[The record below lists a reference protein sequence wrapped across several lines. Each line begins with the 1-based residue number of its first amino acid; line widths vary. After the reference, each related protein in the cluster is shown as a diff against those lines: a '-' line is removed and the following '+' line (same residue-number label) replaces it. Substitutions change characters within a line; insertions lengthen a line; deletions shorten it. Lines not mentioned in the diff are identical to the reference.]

1 MSNKTAFR
9 KQAGVD
15 LGKGDPAWWW
25 WRRRRQEAEA
35 AAAAATRARSAWE
48 RLRED
53 RLRARRIV
61 IGLADRELQRPVAG
75 LEEVNEPGRC
85 FLGSVLGNPVAGWA
99 RGSPREYGPAPP
111 PLNAGGVRGSGRG
124 GGGGGRSGRS
134 GESMPPALRFAQ
146 AALAARAPVAQD
158 ETRLHA
164 ARLGSQPDAV
174 APAASAL
181 APAGHARPLQAL
193 GLILRKIWKYL
204 KETLWYSEDDYIQ
217 IITNIKNCPWRR
229 HAEEY
234 ENFRA
239 KLASC
244 CDAVQTFVVSQNN
257 TPMGTNMSYEVESK
271 RQIPIRENIFQM
283 FPVSQPFVNYPYN
296 QCAVVGNGGILN
308 KSLCGAEIDKADFVF
323 RCNLPPVTGNASKDV
338 GNKTNLVTVNPSI
351 ITLRYKSLKGKNTKF
366 LEDISNYGETFLLL
380 PAFSYRFNTGISFKV
395 YQTLHDSKVKQKVLF
410 FHPTYLRLLAL
421 FWRTRGVTA
430 YRLSTGLMI
439 ASVAVELCKN
449 VTLYGFW
456 PFSKSIEKA
465 PISHHYYDNNLPKR
479 GFHQMPKEFNQML
492 QLHMRGILKLQ
503 LGKCDVA

>member
-1 MSNKTAFR
+1 MRPGCTLLALVASLMLLLLLRPLWRPPDTPARSRLSVEKSRETTPGTSVTLRTLRSPVTSVPHTRNSTYLQHETTPQVTEKCKTLQHDLKSLSNKTKR
-9 KQAGVD
+9 
-15 LGKGDPAWWW
+15 
-25 WRRRRQEAEA
+25 
-35 AAAAATRARSAWE
+35 
-48 RLRED
+48 
-53 RLRARRIV
+53 
-61 IGLADRELQRPVAG
+61 
-75 LEEVNEPGRC
+75 
-85 FLGSVLGNPVAGWA
+85 
-99 RGSPREYGPAPP
+99 
-111 PLNAGGVRGSGRG
+111 
-124 GGGGGRSGRS
+124 
-134 GESMPPALRFAQ
+134 
-146 AALAARAPVAQD
+146 
-158 ETRLHA
+158 
-164 ARLGSQPDAV
+164 
-174 APAASAL
+174 
-181 APAGHARPLQAL
+181 
-193 GLILRKIWKYL
+193 
-204 KETLWYSEDDYIQ
+204 YSEDDYIQ

-271 RQIPIRENIFQM
+271 GQIPIRENIFQM

-308 KSLCGAEIDKADFVF
+308 KSLCGAEINKADFVF

-366 LEDISNYGETFLLL
+366 LEDISNYGDTFLLL

-410 FHPTYLRLLAL
+410 FHPSYLRRLAL

-456 PFSKSIEKA
+456 PFSKNIEKA
-465 PISHHYYDNNLPKR
+465 PISHHYYDNKLPKR

>member
-1 MSNKTAFR
+1 MTLKSYRKMDADSAKTYRAAQERRCEKVLTVGGTGSCCRLGSRREAPSTYLQHETTPQVTEKCKTLQHDLKSLSNKTKR
-9 KQAGVD
+9 
-15 LGKGDPAWWW
+15 
-25 WRRRRQEAEA
+25 
-35 AAAAATRARSAWE
+35 
-48 RLRED
+48 
-53 RLRARRIV
+53 
-61 IGLADRELQRPVAG
+61 
-75 LEEVNEPGRC
+75 
-85 FLGSVLGNPVAGWA
+85 
-99 RGSPREYGPAPP
+99 
-111 PLNAGGVRGSGRG
+111 
-124 GGGGGRSGRS
+124 
-134 GESMPPALRFAQ
+134 
-146 AALAARAPVAQD
+146 
-158 ETRLHA
+158 
-164 ARLGSQPDAV
+164 
-174 APAASAL
+174 
-181 APAGHARPLQAL
+181 
-193 GLILRKIWKYL
+193 
-204 KETLWYSEDDYIQ
+204 YSEDDYIQ

-271 RQIPIRENIFQM
+271 GQIPIRENIFQM

-308 KSLCGAEIDKADFVF
+308 KSLCGAEINKADFVF

-351 ITLRYKSLKGKNTKF
+351 ITLR
-366 LEDISNYGETFLLL
+366 
-380 PAFSYRFNTGISFKV
+380 FNTGISFKV

-410 FHPTYLRLLAL
+410 FHPSYLRRLAL

-456 PFSKSIEKA
+456 PFSKNIEKA
-465 PISHHYYDNNLPKR
+465 PISHHYYDNKLPKR